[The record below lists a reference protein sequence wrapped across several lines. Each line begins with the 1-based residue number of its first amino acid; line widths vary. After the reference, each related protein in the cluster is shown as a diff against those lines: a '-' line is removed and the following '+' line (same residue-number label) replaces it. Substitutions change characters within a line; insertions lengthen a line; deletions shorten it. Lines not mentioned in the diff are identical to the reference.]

1 MSMSSILTW
10 MDTQLGRLTGLFAV
24 VGSIGIAALMVITL
38 VAVLWRYG
46 FNNPIFGIGD
56 LSVLTLSIV
65 AAASVIFGARN
76 NSHVSIDVISRFF
89 GKRVTRW
96 TDAIMRILAVA
107 ILAAATYALV
117 TKACGFEKACITGNL
132 SVQHRPVLLR
142 VGGVRWGFIPCICWW
157 NWRADWSILMV
168 KTLMIRGKAS
178 GRFDHRL
185 FWVCSP
191 VCSAV
196 YPYAG
201 WSGDDVGRYSGYLS
215 DPRTRGD
222 TENWPAKFSAKHPTI
237 PLTIIPL
244 FVLMGNLA
252 GVSGMSRDLY
262 DAAHSWFGH
271 RKGGLASATVVGCA
285 GFSALSGSSLAAA
298 LTMGRVALPEM
309 QRYKYDDGLATG
321 SIAAGG
327 TLGILIPPSAGFVL
341 YAILTEE
348 SIGRL
353 FLAGVLPGLL
363 LTALFVVAITIVVWR
378 DPSKAPQALSVVPMK
393 ERLKMLGRAGWILS
407 IIVLTIG
414 GIYSGVFSAVEA
426 AGVGAA
432 LAFVVTFIRGA
443 ITVPNMIEVF
453 TSTLRASG
461 TLFMILFGAFVFK
474 TFVGF
479 TGITFTLAEWVEAQG
494 YTGNQIV
501 VVFLLMFIA
510 LGTFMEGFAIL
521 VLTVPLLQPILE
533 PLGINMVWF
542 GVLMVI
548 VLEMGLISPPVGV
561 NVFVVKGIAPNVAL
575 STIFRG
581 IWPFWFAMFACVI
594 LLVLFPQI
602 ALLLPNTMFG

>member
-1 MSMSSILTW
+1 
-10 MDTQLGRLTGLFAV
+10 MD
-24 VGSIGIAALMVITL
+24 GSTIAFFGFAAL
-38 VAVLWRYG
+38 
-46 FNNPIFGIGD
+46 F
-56 LSVLTLSIV
+56 
-65 AAASVIFGARN
+65 
-76 NSHVSIDVISRFF
+76 
-89 GKRVTRW
+89 
-96 TDAIMRILAVA
+96 
-107 ILAAATYALV
+107 
-117 TKACGFEKACITGNL
+117 
-132 SVQHRPVLLR
+132 VLLFIR
-142 VGGVRWGFIPCICWW
+142 MPVGLAMMLVGTVGIYLIRAPAAIPKLAGEIF
-157 NWRADWSILMV
+157 SE
-168 KTLMIRGKAS
+168 AS
-178 GRFDHRL
+178 N
-185 FWVCSP
+185 
-191 VCSAV
+191 
-196 YPYAG
+196 Y
-201 WSGDDVGRYSGYLS
+201 
-215 DPRTRGD
+215 
-222 TENWPAKFSAKHPTI
+222 